1 MKKIEKITLI
11 ILTKNNDIYNRGI
24 VTIIIIIIIIIT
36 FIMRKFHKMF
46 KCA

>member
-24 VTIIIIIIIIIT
+24 VTIIIIIIIIT